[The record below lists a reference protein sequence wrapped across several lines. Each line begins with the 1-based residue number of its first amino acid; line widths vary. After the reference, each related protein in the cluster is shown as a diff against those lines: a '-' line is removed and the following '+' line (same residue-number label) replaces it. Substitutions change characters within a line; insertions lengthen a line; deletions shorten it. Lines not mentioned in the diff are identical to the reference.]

1 MTKKIKLSTILNT
14 GKLWEKNEKSRTYLD
29 PEEAAYDLGFFW
41 TRYSNGYFRRAT
53 FEDDEI
59 SKWEMQ
65 RVLNAMKGV
74 YYDNHSKKL
83 TGDRF
88 FWDMLK
94 AYDIEVVNDL
104 NDESEPDD
112 FKVVTRKLPRHVFRT
127 VRLTLEQDEVF
138 KTLGAGA
145 FLQDMLDSIVAGTVA
160 IPVDTSRFT
169 DEEKSRFVEGWERA
183 GGPTDD
189 AESSTPWCAPWFWQS
204 EIVVK
209 GTKPEEWGADWFRQC
224 RPEIEAIRAE
234 DEEGNEE

>member
-138 KTLGAGA
+138 KTLGAGP
-145 FLQDMLDSIVAGTVA
+145 FLQDMLDGIVAGTVA

-169 DEEKSRFVEGWERA
+169 EEQQSQFTDGWKSECGNEG
-183 GGPTDD
+183 GNFDD
-189 AESSTPWCAPWFWQS
+189 IDGEPWNWMPL
-204 EIVVK
+204 ITVH
-209 GTKPEEWGADWFRQC
+209 GTTPEEWGADWCRQLKALV
-224 RPEIEAIRAE
+224 EAKHTAE
-234 DEEGNEE
+234 ESEK